1 MTMKTDRPVA
11 LVTAASRGMGAA
23 SARELASRGYQLVL
37 MARSADVDALA
48 AEVSGIGVRGTVTS
62 DDDLRRAVEIATS
75 RFGRLDAVVNNTG
88 HAARGDL
95 LAITDREW
103 MEGLELL
110 MLNVVRM
117 ARHATPVMLEQR
129 GGAFVNISSTAAVEP
144 TPGFP
149 ISATIR
155 PSLGVY
161 AKLFSQQYRSART
174 ANEQRAARMGGHLSG
189 GRRGEGDHSG
199 APARAGGR
207 DREGGRIP
215 VVVRGELH
223 HRAEHHRGRRAGA
236 WNLTA
241 GPGLI
246 AATIR
251 PVPAPSTR

>member
-48 AEVSGIGVRGTVTS
+48 AEVGGIGVRGTVTS
-62 DDDLRRAVEIATS
+62 DDDLRRAVETATS

-110 MLNVVRM
+110 LLNVVRM

-161 AKLFSQQYRSART
+161 AKLFSQQYAPHGLRMNNVLPGWVDTYPVDDAAKATIPAR
-174 ANEQRAARMGGHLSG
+174 R
-189 GRRGEGDHSG
+189 
-199 APARAGGR
+199 PARADEIAKVVAFLLSSEASYITGQSIIVDGGL
-207 DREGGRIP
+207 
-215 VVVRGELH
+215 VRG
-223 HRAEHHRGRRAGA
+223 
-236 WNLTA
+236 
-241 GPGLI
+241 I
-246 AATIR
+246 
-251 PVPAPSTR
+251 